1 MNINEVASHAVA
13 AFSPRIQANSAPV
26 QQTDPETGRMRD
38 AAASSPNARMPN
50 ARIQEAQ
57 QTQTALADDPS
68 ARNRGGLEEVQT
80 AVEKIQEY
88 IRKAASDIKFSID
101 EDSGRT
107 VVKVIDRETEEVIRQ
122 IPSQEALDLA
132 QALDK
137 LQGLL
142 IKQKA

>member
-13 AFSPRIQANSAPV
+13 AFPPRIQASSAPG

-38 AAASSPNARMPN
+38 AAASSPNVQ
-50 ARIQEAQ
+50 IQ
-57 QTQTALADDPS
+57 QTQQAQTALADDPS
-68 ARNRGGLEEVQT
+68 ARNRGGREELQT

-107 VVKVIDRETEEVIRQ
+107 VVRVIDRETEDVIRQ
-122 IPSQEALDLA
+122 IPSQEMLDLA